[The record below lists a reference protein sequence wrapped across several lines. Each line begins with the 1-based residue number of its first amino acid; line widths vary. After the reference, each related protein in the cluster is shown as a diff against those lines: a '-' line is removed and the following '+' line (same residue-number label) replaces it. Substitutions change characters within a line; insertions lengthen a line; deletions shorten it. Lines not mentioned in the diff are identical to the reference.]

1 MAEMI
6 MEALLACVASI
17 IAGIALYFIQ
27 KMLDSHRNDH
37 RR

>member
-1 MAEMI
+1 MAEML
-6 MEALLACVASI
+6 MEAVLAFIASVL
-17 IAGIALYFIQ
+17 AGVALYFIQ